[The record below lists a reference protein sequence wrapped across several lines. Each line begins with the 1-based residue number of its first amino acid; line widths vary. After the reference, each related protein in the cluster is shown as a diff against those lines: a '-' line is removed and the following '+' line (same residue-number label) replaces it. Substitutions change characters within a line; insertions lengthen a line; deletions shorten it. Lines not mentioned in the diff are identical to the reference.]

1 MEQKDKV
8 ENTDNQTQK
17 RDWKWDTC
25 SPYSPPVRKH
35 LTGGFLCAALRLSRI
50 LRPLLIPEYS

>member
-1 MEQKDKV
+1 MEQEDKV

-25 SPYSPPVRKH
+25 APYSPPVRKH
-35 LTGGFLCAALRLSRI
+35 LTGGFLRAV
-50 LRPLLIPEYS
+50 